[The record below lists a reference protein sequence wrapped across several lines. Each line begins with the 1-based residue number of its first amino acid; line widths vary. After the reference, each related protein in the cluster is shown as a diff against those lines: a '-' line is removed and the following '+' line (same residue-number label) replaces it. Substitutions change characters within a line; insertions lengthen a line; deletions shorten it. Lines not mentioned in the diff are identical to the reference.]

1 MDWGN
6 AIITV
11 VVAIIAASPG
21 IVAYFRTQKK
31 DEAEA
36 AGILIDKS
44 LLISEGWEKRI
55 GALEK
60 EICKFKKRER
70 VYITNQKELLRVIHE
85 LKDILRDNGIDY
97 DIEPELV
104 EIDESVE

>member
-11 VVAIIAASPG
+11 IVALIAASPG

-60 EICKFKKRER
+60 EICKLKKRER
-70 VYITNQKELLRVIHE
+70 IYILNQKELLRVITE
-85 LKDILRDNGIDY
+85 LKDVMRENGIDY

-104 EIDESVE
+104 DIESVNE

>member
-55 GALEK
+55 LALEC
-60 EICKFKKRER
+60 EIDKLKRRER
-70 VYITNQKELLRVIHE
+70 VYIRNQKELLRVIQE
-85 LKDILRDNGIDY
+85 LKDVMREKDIDY
-97 DIEPELV
+97 DIEPELI
-104 EIDESVE
+104 ELEE